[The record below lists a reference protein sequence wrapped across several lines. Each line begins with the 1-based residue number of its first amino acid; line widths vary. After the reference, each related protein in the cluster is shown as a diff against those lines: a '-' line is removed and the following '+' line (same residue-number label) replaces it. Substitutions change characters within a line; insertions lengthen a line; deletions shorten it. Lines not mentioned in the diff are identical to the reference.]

1 MPNGSGFSCE
11 GPSPTLQRAQAADP
25 QRRRSYHGVACPR
38 TPPLPAADASPRL
51 LHPELGAVSSR
62 LLQVL
67 AQDAIHELGRLE
79 DSSHVRIEH
88 YDVRAFRVALRIPA
102 NFALREVVLIEK
114 LGVTLWGLAHI
125 GAVPLESQA

>member
-1 MPNGSGFSCE
+1 MPYCLAIVLVAWAFTKDSAGALLRPPNDSGFSCE

-38 TPPLPAADASPRL
+38 TPPLPAADAGLACCNS
-51 LHPELGAVSSR
+51 ELGAVSSR

-67 AQDAIHELGRLE
+67 AQDAIHGLGSLE
-79 DSSHVRIEH
+79 DSSHIRVEH

-102 NFALREVVLIEK
+102 NFAL
-114 LGVTLWGLAHI
+114 
-125 GAVPLESQA
+125 